1 MCAKHKVVYSQIF
14 FFFLFALGEA
24 GVFINLTFTLA
35 STNIHE

>member
-1 MCAKHKVVYSQIF
+1 MYAKHKVVYSQI
-14 FFFLFALGEA
+14 FFLFALGEA